1 MDQKRPYND
10 IPNGDTA
17 PVPPVSGDTVPLPAP
32 GEDKTAPENGAPKP
46 EGGNPAPEPE
56 KKPDAKK
63 PREKAPREK
72 RFPGISRGARTALAV
87 GDAAVSTLGNM
98 VRFIVRIVLSVLLVL
113 LLGGLLF
120 ACIFAYYVKNNLTT
134 DLNITLEDYAI
145 SLSSTVWAYDNNGQ
159 TVELAVLATDE
170 NRIWVDYDEL
180 PPYLEKAA
188 VAIEDKRFYDHKGV
202 DWYRTAGAFSEFAGI
217 ELGDFGLG
225 EGRVDVWLAVVGV
238 DGGVVVVLWVNEGVH
253 CFGGVVLF
261 HEVLADE
268 EAVVANGAQAVQC
281 CVRADATFGD
291 SEETVGNAA
300 DEVEGNVGV
309 HREVGEVAV
318 VYAHEVGASRYF
330 SDFALGVNLHQ
341 SLHSEVVC
349 NYHHCFYFF
358 ECED

>member
-46 EGGNPAPEPE
+46 ESGNPAPEPE

-202 DWYRTAGAFSEFAGI
+202 DWYRTAGAFVNMF
-217 ELGDFGLG
+217 LGMKNDFGGSTITQQLIKNVTT
-225 EGRVDVWLAVVGV
+225 EDDVT
-238 DGGVVVVLWVNEGVH
+238 
-253 CFGGVVLF
+253 
-261 HEVLADE
+261 
-268 EAVVANGAQAVQC
+268 VQRKL
-281 CVRADATFGD
+281 VEIFRALDLEKEYT
-291 SEETVGNAA
+291 
-300 DEVEGNVGV
+300 
-309 HREVGEVAV
+309 
-318 VYAHEVGASRYF
+318 
-330 SDFALGVNLHQ
+330 
-341 SLHSEVVC
+341 
-349 NYHHCFYFF
+349 
-358 ECED
+358 